1 MNKPSM
7 FDEVTLRKHRQLT
20 DVQRWVRLIL
30 IIVVLIGLV
39 VGFFLLK
46 KKIGGIGDGINQLMS
61 NKENKIVEVESV
73 SGEVIKESLSNMGI
87 LITQEYS
94 FTLVETY
101 NSQKTFKGL
110 KIPLTKTSFIYSYD
124 GVVNAGIDFT
134 AIEVEKNDSSKVIT
148 VTIPDSY
155 IIDAVIDY
163 DSFEVYD
170 EKNSMFNK
178 ISLEDVNETQ
188 NDLIETAKAKALEKG
203 ILEKADKNAF
213 DLITGFVKNFA
224 GLKDYH
230 VKIQTQN

>member
-1 MNKPSM
+1 M
-7 FDEVTLRKHRQLT
+7 VA
-20 DVQRWVRLIL
+20 
-30 IIVVLIGLV
+30 
-39 VGFFLLK
+39 
-46 KKIGGIGDGINQLMS
+46 
-61 NKENKIVEVESV
+61 
-73 SGEVIKESLSNMGI
+73 
-87 LITQEYS
+87 EY
-94 FTLVETY
+94 V
-101 NSQKTFKGL
+101 
-110 KIPLTKTSFIYSYD
+110 YSYD

-163 DSFEVYD
+163 DRFEVYD

-178 ISLEDVNETQ
+178 ISLEDVKETQ

-230 VKIQTQN
+230 VKIQTQK